1 MALLKLPKRIAGGR
15 LGGMLAG
22 SLVVLAAGLAAPP
35 ATAQSP
41 ESDSK
46 FPLVV
51 RCTNAGTDRHY
62 YLSTIKPDGRAVY
75 LSPDHFAA
83 TITITG
89 TANKITAEGHGS
101 CAEKSSQELRDAGST
116 FDPE

>member
-1 MALLKLPKRIAGGR
+1 MALLKLPRLIAGGR

-22 SLVVLAAGLAAPP
+22 SLVVLAAGLAAPAP
-35 ATAQSP
+35 AQSP

-51 RCTNAGTDRHY
+51 RCTNAGTDRYY

-101 CAEKSSQELRDAGST
+101 CAGKSIQELRDAGST
-116 FDPE
+116 LDPG